1 MDAPGAGPP
10 QPRHSQSPGSR
21 TAAEPTAPP
30 FEERAPGRKHSILYA
45 WEFGANLGH
54 VGAFMP
60 LARALRDQGHEVHWM
75 VTQPALVGDFLAGEG
90 FAWLAAPSAAESTRP
105 GPPLTYADILLRFGY
120 AEPRALFG
128 LVGGWREAMRLTCAR
143 LVLAD
148 HAPTALLAARS
159 MGLPVM
165 LFSNGFTAPPRR
177 SPLPNMRPW
186 APLPEQTIRQL
197 DLTALAAVNQVLAR
211 YRCARL
217 ARLADL
223 FDVAEEALVTFP
235 ELDHYVDRGP
245 ARYWGSLPSAGA
257 GRHAT
262 WPAGPTPRLFAY
274 LRPESPHLEAVLA
287 ALLDLGQSTVVYF
300 PNMPPA
306 IAARFVAPHLR
317 FLDQPADI
325 EQMTREADA
334 AITYAS
340 LATTT
345 AFLLAGKP
353 LLMLPGH
360 LEQFLVARRV
370 EEMGAGRLV
379 NPEQPAG
386 DLRGAIA
393 DLINNPSWRAN
404 AQAFAA
410 KYAAFDQRAVIGN
423 LVRRIGEML
432 ELHGQASSG
441 EMP

>member
-1 MDAPGAGPP
+1 MDAPAPCPHG
-10 QPRHSQSPGSR
+10 QSPGGR
-21 TAAEPTAPP
+21 TAAEPTSSA
-30 FEERAPGRKHSILYA
+30 FAETRPGGKQSILYA

-75 VTQPALVGDFLAGEG
+75 VTQPAVVGDFLAGAG
-90 FAWLAAPSAAESTRP
+90 FTWLAAPSVPEATRP

-128 LVGGWREAMRLTCAR
+128 LVGGWREAMRLTGAR

-186 APLPEQTIRQL
+186 APLPEQTISQL
-197 DLTALAAVNQVLAR
+197 DQSALAAVNQVLAR
-211 YRCARL
+211 YGCAQL
-217 ARLADL
+217 PHLADL

-235 ELDHYVDRGP
+235 ELDHYADRGP

-257 GRHAT
+257 GRRVT
-262 WPAGPTPRLFAY
+262 WPAGRTPRLFAY

-287 ALLDLGQSTVVYF
+287 ALLALGQSTVLYF

-306 IAARFVAPHLR
+306 MAARFVAPHLS
-317 FLDQPADI
+317 FLDHPADI

-404 AQAFAA
+404 ARAFAA

-432 ELHGQASSG
+432 DGHGSDPTREL
-441 EMP
+441 P

>member
-1 MDAPGAGPP
+1 M
-10 QPRHSQSPGSR
+10 
-21 TAAEPTAPP
+21 
-30 FEERAPGRKHSILYA
+30 
-45 WEFGANLGH
+45 
-54 VGAFMP
+54 
-60 LARALRDQGHEVHWM
+60 
-75 VTQPALVGDFLAGEG
+75 
-90 FAWLAAPSAAESTRP
+90 
-105 GPPLTYADILLRFGY
+105 TYADIVLRFGY

-128 LVGGWREAMRLTCAR
+128 LVGGWREAMRLTGAR

-148 HAPTALLAARS
+148 HAPTALLSARS

-186 APLPEQTIRQL
+186 APLPERTLKQL
-197 DLTALAAVNQVLAR
+197 DATALVAINQVLTR
-211 YRCARL
+211 YHCAPM

-235 ELDHYVDRGP
+235 ELDHYADRGP
-245 ARYWGSLPSAGA
+245 ARYWGSLPSAGTGHRVA
-257 GRHAT
+257 WPPGR
-262 WPAGPTPRLFAY
+262 TPRLFAY

-300 PNMPPA
+300 PNMPRA
-306 IAARFVAPHLR
+306 MASRFVAAHLH
-317 FLDQPADI
+317 FLDRPADI

-370 EEMGAGRLV
+370 EEMGAGRMV

-386 DLRGAIA
+386 DLRGVIA
-393 DLINNPSWRAN
+393 DLINRPSWCAN
-404 AQAFAA
+404 ARAFAA

-423 LVRRIGEML
+423 LVRRIAELLAVPRQVSRGET
-432 ELHGQASSG
+432 
-441 EMP
+441 P